1 MWKLTQHSTIKMNVY
16 RIWNAIQLYNIRNW
30 QYFNSQLD
38 LEQWFEDNLKEK
50 KGFVLKKM
58 REDGACL
65 FRAVGMLE
73 TF

>member
-1 MWKLTQHSTIKMNVY
+1 MNVY